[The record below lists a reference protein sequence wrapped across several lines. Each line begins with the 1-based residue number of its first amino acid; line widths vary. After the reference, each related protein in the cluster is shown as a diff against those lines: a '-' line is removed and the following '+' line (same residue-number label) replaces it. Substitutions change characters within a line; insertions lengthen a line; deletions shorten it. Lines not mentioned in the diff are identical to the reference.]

1 VYLACCS
8 SLASSETGGV
18 SFGFFPLFLASEIVL
33 LTASAIKSLNLKTG
47 EILITQSQG
56 EDVQTEEKAEI
67 K

>member
-1 VYLACCS
+1 MNSNDA
-8 SLASSETGGV
+8 
-18 SFGFFPLFLASEIVL
+18 
-33 LTASAIKSLNLKTG
+33 LTLQTQSAIKSLNLKTG